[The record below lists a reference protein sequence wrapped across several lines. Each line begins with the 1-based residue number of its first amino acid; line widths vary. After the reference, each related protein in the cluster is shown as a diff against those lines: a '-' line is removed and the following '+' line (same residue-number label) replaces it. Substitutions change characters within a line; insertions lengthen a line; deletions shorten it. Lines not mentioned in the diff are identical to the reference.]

1 VTGRVPDLD
10 RPAGRMR
17 GVTGA
22 PTFERRPYDDPV
34 VDALV
39 EELQE
44 EYVVRYGSRDGTP
57 VDPGQFAE
65 PAGSFLVARVDG
77 IPVGCVGL
85 RRHDAERVEV
95 KRMFVRAPYRGR
107 GLARALVRA
116 SEEEARRLGYRVVLM
131 ESGTAQPEAMA
142 LYESSGY
149 LPTPGFGYYK
159 DSPLNRCYAKSLVEE
174 DAARA

>member
-1 VTGRVPDLD
+1 
-10 RPAGRMR
+10 M
-17 GVTGA
+17 TGA
-22 PTFERRPYDDPV
+22 PTFERCRYDDPV

-57 VDPGQFAE
+57 VDPDQFAE
-65 PAGSFLVARVDG
+65 PGGSFLVAYLDG
-77 IPVGCVGL
+77 VPVGCVGL

-95 KRMFVRAPYRGR
+95 KRMFVRGPHRGR
-107 GLARALVRA
+107 GVARALVRA
-116 SEEEARRLGYRVVLM
+116 SEDEARRLGYRVVLM

-159 DSPLNRCYAKSLVEE
+159 DSPLNRCYAKSLTDEG
-174 DAARA
+174 RAPG